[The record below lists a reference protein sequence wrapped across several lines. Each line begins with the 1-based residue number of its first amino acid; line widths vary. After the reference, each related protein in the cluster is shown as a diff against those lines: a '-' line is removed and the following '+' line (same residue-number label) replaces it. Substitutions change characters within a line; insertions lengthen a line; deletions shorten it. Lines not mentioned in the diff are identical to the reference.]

1 MSGLARA
8 GSVDSIAVPRQ
19 ARQGRIL
26 IADDDQA
33 IVGLLERILA
43 RAGFADVTV
52 TTDSDSVIDLFSEL
66 SPDLVVLDLV
76 MPPPDGFE
84 LMARLAEIIPEDAFV
99 PILVLTGNLSTETR
113 RRALGEGATDLLTK
127 PFDVTEVL
135 LRIRNLLATRFLH
148 LETMAHNR
156 ILDATV
162 RQRTQKLEEAR
173 LDVLARLARAAEFRD
188 DETGEHTRRV
198 GVLSSVLG
206 ARLGMTD
213 VDVENLRLTAPLH
226 DVGKIGIPDGI
237 LLKPGRLTPGERAIM
252 ETHTTIGATL
262 LSDSPWPVLR
272 YAAEVALRHHEWWDG
287 GGYPDGLAGEAIPL
301 AARIV
306 AVVDVFDALSHD
318 RPYRSAWPRGQ
329 VLEEIRS
336 GRGTHF
342 DPQVVDAF
350 LGVCGPNGDPLSIS
364 GEAV

>member
-1 MSGLARA
+1 M
-8 GSVDSIAVPRQ
+8 DPIAISRQ

-33 IVGLLERILA
+33 IAGLLERILE

-52 TTDSDSVIDLFSEL
+52 TTDSGSVIDLYTAL
-66 SPDLVVLDLV
+66 SPDLVILDLV

-84 LMARLAEIIPEDAFV
+84 LMGRLAEIIPEDNFV
-99 PILVLTGNLSTETR
+99 PILVLTGSLSTESK
-113 RRALGEGATDLLTK
+113 RRALAEGASDFLTK

-156 ILDATV
+156 VLDATV
-162 RQRTQKLEEAR
+162 KQRTQKLEEAR

-198 GVLSSVLG
+198 GILSAVIG
-206 ARLGMTD
+206 ARLEMTAE
-213 VDVENLRLTAPLH
+213 DVETLRLTAPLH

-237 LLKPGRLTPGERAIM
+237 LLKPGKLTPGERAIM
-252 ETHTTIGATL
+252 ETHTTIGASL
-262 LSDSPWPVLR
+262 LSDSPWHVLR
-272 YAAEVALRHHEWWDG
+272 YAAEIALRHHEWWDG
-287 GGYPDGLAGEAIPL
+287 GGYPDGLAGTDIPPG
-301 AARIV
+301 ARIV
-306 AVVDVFDALSHD
+306 SVVDVFDALSHA
-318 RPYRSAWPRGQ
+318 RPYREAWPRDR
-329 VLEEIRS
+329 VLAMIRD

-342 DPQVVDAF
+342 DPEVVDVF
-350 LGVCGPNGDPLSIS
+350 LAVCDSTEDPLSIAGAS
-364 GEAV
+364 A

>member
-1 MSGLARA
+1 MDL
-8 GSVDSIAVPRQ
+8 IAIPRQ

-43 RAGFADVTV
+43 RAGFVDVTV
-52 TTDSDSVIDLFSEL
+52 TTDSGSVVELYSEIT
-66 SPDLVVLDLV
+66 PDLVVLDLV
-76 MPPPDGFE
+76 MPSPDGFE
-84 LMARLAEIIPEDAFV
+84 LMAKLAEIIPDDSLV
-99 PILVLTGNLSTETR
+99 PILVLTGNLSTETK
-113 RRALGEGATDLLTK
+113 RRALDEGASDFLTK

-162 RQRTQKLEEAR
+162 KQRTQKLEEAR

-198 GVLSSVLG
+198 GTLSAVLG
-206 ARLGMTD
+206 GRLD
-213 VDVENLRLTAPLH
+213 LSAEDVETLLLTAPLH
-226 DVGKIGIPDGI
+226 DVGKIGIPDSI
-237 LLKPGRLTPGERAIM
+237 LLKPGKLTPGERAIM
-252 ETHTTIGATL
+252 ETHTTIGTSL
-262 LSDSPWPVLR
+262 LSDSPWRVLR
-272 YAAEVALRHHEWWDG
+272 YAAEIALGHHEWWDG
-287 GGYPDGLAGEAIPL
+287 GGYPNGLAGTDIPL

-318 RPYRSAWPRGQ
+318 RPYREAWERDR
-329 VLEEIRS
+329 VLAMIRD
-336 GRGTHF
+336 GRGAHF
-342 DPQVVDAF
+342 DPDVVDAF
-350 LGVCGPNGDPLSIS
+350 LAVGESTEDPLSIAGAS
-364 GEAV
+364 A

>member
-1 MSGLARA
+1 M
-8 GSVDSIAVPRQ
+8 DPIAIPRP

-52 TTDSDSVIDLFSEL
+52 TTDSGSVVELYSEL
-66 SPDLVVLDLV
+66 TPDLVILDLV

-84 LMARLAEIIPEDAFV
+84 LMAQLAEIIPEDSLV
-99 PILVLTGNLSTETR
+99 PILVLTGNLSAETR
-113 RRALGEGATDLLTK
+113 RRALDEGASDFLTK

-162 RQRTQKLEEAR
+162 KQRTQRLEEAR

-198 GVLSSVLG
+198 GTLSAVLG
-206 ARLGMTD
+206 GRLGMSAEDT
-213 VDVENLRLTAPLH
+213 ETLRLTAPLH
-226 DVGKIGIPDGI
+226 DVGKIGIPDSI
-237 LLKPGRLTPGERAIM
+237 LLKPGKLTTGERAIM
-252 ETHTTIGATL
+252 ETHTTIGASL
-262 LSDSPWPVLR
+262 LSDSPWHALR
-272 YAAEVALRHHEWWDG
+272 YAAEIALRHHEWWDG
-287 GGYPDGLAGEAIPL
+287 AGYPDGLAGTDIPL
-301 AARIV
+301 GARIV

-318 RPYRSAWPRGQ
+318 RPYREAWARDR
-329 VLEEIRS
+329 VLAMIRD

-342 DPQVVDAF
+342 DPEVVDVF
-350 LGVCGPNGDPLSIS
+350 LAVCESSEDPL
-364 GEAV
+364 AVARASV